1 MARLIGFFVES
12 PAAAVVLVG
21 LLILGGLSVSPFDHD
36 YGGIPRDRVPV
47 DAIPDVGEN
56 QQIVFTEWPG
66 RSPRDVEDQVTYPL
80 TTALLGMPG
89 VRTVRSSSM
98 LGFSTIYVIFED
110 DIEFYW
116 ARSRVLEKLAALS
129 PGTLPP
135 DATPTLGP
143 DATALGQVFWYTLE
157 GHDEDGEIA
166 GGWSLHELRA
176 LQDFTVRYALQS
188 VPGVSEVASV
198 GGHVR
203 EYQVDVDPEALAAA
217 DLSLTDVLRAL
228 RGTNLD
234 VGARTLEVN
243 RVEYLV
249 RGLGL
254 VEDLE
259 DLETTVIASRD
270 NTPIRVRDVGHVA
283 LGPAPRRGILDD
295 SGAEV
300 VGGVVVVRY
309 GDNPMEVI
317 ERIHAKIEEIAGGL
331 PERTLED
338 GRVSKVTIVPFYDRS
353 ELIQETLA
361 TLSSAL
367 WSEILIALL
376 VVLVMLRDPRSATLV
391 AGLLPLGVLGSFL
404 AMKAFGVDANV
415 MALSGIA
422 IAIGTM
428 VDMGI
433 VIVENIRRHL
443 DEAGP
448 DAPRVATIR
457 HAAAEVAPAV
467 LTSTATT
474 VVSFL
479 PVFGLT
485 ASEGKLF
492 TPLAATKT
500 FALIASFLVA
510 ALILPPAARL
520 FLRGRRRDQD
530 EADLERAKRRRRI
543 VDVLIATLVLA
554 VTVLLARDWG
564 PLGPDAGIFFNALFV
579 LAVAGAILGSFAVFR
594 HFYERL
600 LRLFLANRMAFL
612 VTPILLV
619 LFGALCWLGTDGL
632 LGWLPEGVRKS
643 TPVRKLAT
651 AFPGLGHEYMPPF
664 DEGAFLY
671 MPTTMPH
678 ASLGEAQEMLS
689 TLDAAIAGVPEVDR
703 VVGKLGRADS
713 ALDPAPVSMIET
725 LITFVPEYGVDE
737 EGNRVRQW
745 RDHIETSRDIWDEI
759 VVAASLP
766 GLTSAPFLQPIS
778 TRIVMLQS
786 GMRAPMGLKIR
797 GPDLESIEAFA
808 FAAED
813 VLKEVPQLRP
823 ETVFADRVVGKPYL
837 EIDLDREALGRYG
850 LTIEAVQRVIQTA
863 LGGQTVT
870 RTVEGR
876 ERFEVRV
883 RYLREERDSI
893 EAIGRVRVSTPM
905 GDEVPLEQ
913 LATLEYVRGPQVIK
927 SEDSFPTAYVLFD
940 KVEDVAEVEAVE
952 AARARLEQAIDD
964 HEIERPAGVTFDF
977 AGTYENQVR
986 SQERL
991 SILVPVT
998 VALVF
1003 MLLYLQFRRSSIAL
1017 AILSG
1022 VAVAISGGI
1031 ALLWLWGHLPF
1042 VPDGIADLMGLGS
1055 LNLSVAVWVGFIAL
1069 IGIATDDG
1077 VIMATYIQQR
1087 LEANPPGTVEDVR
1100 EETVAA
1106 GKRRIRPCLMTIAT
1120 TLIAL
1125 LPVIMSTGRGGDVMA
1140 PMAIPIFGGMSITLI
1155 TLFVV
1160 PLLYSWIEERRVT
1173 KMPRGD
1179 DT

>member
-1 MARLIGFFVES
+1 MTRVIGFFVES

-21 LLILGGLSVSPFDHD
+21 LLILGGLSVSPFDAD
-36 YGGIPRDRVPV
+36 YGGIPRERVPV

-110 DIEFYW
+110 DVEFYW
-116 ARSRVLEKLAALS
+116 ARSRVLEKLAALA
-129 PGTLPP
+129 PATLPP

-143 DATALGQVFWYTLE
+143 DATALGQVYWYTLE
-157 GHDEDGEIA
+157 GRDEDGALA
-166 GGWSLHELRA
+166 GGWALHELRA
-176 LQDFTVRYALQS
+176 LQDFTIRYALQS
-188 VPGVSEVASV
+188 VPGVAEVASI

-203 EYQVDVDPEALAAA
+203 EYQVDIDPEALAAA
-217 DLSLTDVLRAL
+217 ELRLDDVVRAL

-254 VEDLE
+254 VENLE
-259 DLETTVIASRD
+259 DLEATVVASRD

-283 LGPAPRRGILDD
+283 LGPAPRRGVLDD
-295 SGAEV
+295 EGAEV

-309 GDNPMEVI
+309 GENPMEVI
-317 ERIHAKIEEIAGGL
+317 QRVHAKIEEIAGGL

-338 GRVSKVTIVPFYDRS
+338 GRISKVTIVPFYDRT
-353 ELIQETLA
+353 ELIEETLA

-367 WSEILIALL
+367 WSQLLIALL

-391 AGLLPLGVLGSFL
+391 AGLLPLGVLGSLL
-404 AMKAFGVDANV
+404 AMKTFGVDANV
-415 MALSGIA
+415 MALAGIA

-433 VIVENIRRHL
+433 VIVENVQRHL
-443 DEAGP
+443 DERDP
-448 DAPRVATIR
+448 SESRVQVIR
-457 HAAAEVAPAV
+457 EGAAEVAPAV
-467 LTSTATT
+467 MTSTATT

-485 ASEGKLF
+485 AAEGKLF

-500 FALIASFLVA
+500 FALVASFLVA
-510 ALILPPAARL
+510 ALILPAAARL
-520 FLRGRRRDQD
+520 FLRRRGGTHEDAAG
-530 EADLERAKRRRRI
+530 EKRRRQI
-543 VDVLIATLVLA
+543 VDAFIVVMVLA
-554 VTVLLARDWG
+554 IAVLLARDWA
-564 PLGPDAGIFFNALFV
+564 PLGPDAGLVLNAFFV
-579 LAVAGAILGSFAVFR
+579 LVAAGVVLGSFALFR
-594 HFYERL
+594 RQYESL
-600 LRLFLANRMAFL
+600 LRIFLAHRIAFL
-612 VTPILLV
+612 ATPALLV
-619 LFGALCWLGTDGL
+619 LLGGLCWLGTDKL
-632 LGWLPEGVRKS
+632 VSFLPEAVRTS
-643 TPVRKLAT
+643 TPMRKLAT

-678 ASLGEAQEMLS
+678 ASIGEAEDMLS
-689 TLDAAIAGVPEVDR
+689 RLDAAIAAVPEVDR

-725 LITFVPEYGVDE
+725 LITFVPEYREDG
-737 EGNRVRQW
+737 EGNRVRLW
-745 RDHIETSRDIWDEI
+745 RDHIRTSRDIWDEI
-759 VVAASLP
+759 VAAAAMP

-797 GPDLESIEAFA
+797 GPSLESIEAFA
-808 FAAED
+808 FAAEE
-813 VLKEVPQLRP
+813 VLKEVPELRR

-876 ERFEVRV
+876 ERFAVRV
-883 RYLREERDSI
+883 RYPREERDSV
-893 EAIGRVRVSTPM
+893 EAIRRVRVSTMM
-905 GDEVPLEQ
+905 GEEVPLEQ
-913 LATLEYVRGPQVIK
+913 LATIEYVRGPQVIK

-940 KVEDVAEVEAVE
+940 KVEEIAEVEAVE
-952 AARARLEQAIDD
+952 SARARLEQAIADG
-964 HEIERPAGVTFDF
+964 EIERPAGVTFAF

-986 SQERL
+986 SQDRL

-998 VALVF
+998 IALVF
-1003 MLLYLQFRRSSIAL
+1003 TLLYLQFRRSSIAL
-1017 AILSG
+1017 TILSG
-1022 VAVAISGGI
+1022 VAVALSGGI
-1031 ALLWLWGHLPF
+1031 VVLWLWGHLPF
-1042 VPDGIADLMGLGS
+1042 MPESVAHLMGLGPM
-1055 LNLSVAVWVGFIAL
+1055 NLSVAVWVGFIAL

-1077 VIMATYIQQR
+1077 VIVATYMKQR
-1087 LEANPPGTVEDVR
+1087 LEANPPQTVDDVRRETVE
-1100 EETVAA
+1100 A
-1106 GKRRIRPCLMTIAT
+1106 GKRRVRPCLMTTAT
-1120 TLIAL
+1120 TIIAL

-1140 PMAIPIFGGMSITLI
+1140 PMAIPIFGGMSIELI

-1160 PLLYSWIEERRVT
+1160 PVVYSFFEERRLGRVD
-1173 KMPRGD
+1173 PDGRQS
-1179 DT
+1179 